1 MPVYFMDYRSRIVV
15 QPGVRS
21 GKPCIRGTRITV
33 YDVFDYLAGGT
44 SEAELLRQFP
54 DLTLQDIQACYAYA
68 AARDKLTSLA
78 AHEAAA

>member
-1 MPVYFMDYRSRIVV
+1 MDYRSRIVV
-15 QPGVRS
+15 QPGIRS

-54 DLTLQDIQACYAYA
+54 DLTVQDIQACYAYA
-68 AARDKLTSLA
+68 AARDKQTSLA